1 MLLAAGKIAGP
12 AWQPRGKAGKMTAA
26 FHAAGATMKMSR
38 YLVTRIVAVS
48 VVILLAALALA
59 LWRAQFDVQREERGA
74 AEVVRLFERLYALE
88 NGPSADIPA
97 NVDALR
103 RINEGGGLRHVQL
116 ELRDAAGTVRVVP
129 RDSEPATWL
138 ERAFAFVAPGIGAVQ
153 ADPSGPWTLQRDDG
167 ERFVATL
174 SLNPASE
181 QQEALDNLVG
191 GLLVLAGYGI
201 ALLLAVYWALR
212 RALAPLQPMLHA
224 IGRYERNDFA
234 HPLPTLPFAEMDR
247 IGRALNHL
255 AATLS
260 TTQEAR
266 RVLSLKL
273 VSSQEEER
281 ARLARELHDE
291 FGQTLTAMRADVA
304 WLAHRTSD
312 APDLNAVVR
321 ELGGHCER
329 FHVQVRDIL
338 RRLRP
343 HARVA
348 GASGVPLQQ
357 LLGDLV
363 QSWRDR
369 PGQKTQYTLSCAL
382 DECVLS
388 DDLALALYRLTQEA
402 LTNAARHAD
411 ATRVAVRVTADASG
425 ALAWSVEDDGVGL
438 DSADG
443 ALHRGHGLAGM
454 RERVWAHGG
463 EIEMSALNADA
474 AGRAGLRI
482 SVRFHAA
489 AKAAD

>member
-1 MLLAAGKIAGP
+1 
-12 AWQPRGKAGKMTAA
+12 
-26 FHAAGATMKMSR
+26 MKMSR
-38 YLVTRIVAVS
+38 YLITRIVAVS
-48 VVILLAALALA
+48 LVILLGALALA
-59 LWRAQFDVQREERGA
+59 LWRAQYDVQREERGA

-88 NGPSADIPA
+88 NGPSVDIA
-97 NVDALR
+97 ENMEALR
-103 RINEGGGLRHVQL
+103 RINDSGHLRHVQL
-116 ELRDAAGTVRVVP
+116 ELRDAAGELRVAR
-129 RDSEPATWL
+129 RDEQPATWL
-138 ERAFAFVAPGIGAVQ
+138 ERAFALLAPGVGSAQ
-153 ADPSGPWTLQRDDG
+153 ADPSGPWTLERDDG
-167 ERFVATL
+167 ARFVATL

-181 QQEALDNLVG
+181 QHEALDNLVG
-191 GLLVLAGYGI
+191 GLLVLAGYGV

-212 RALAPLQPMLHA
+212 RALAPLQTMQHA

-234 HPLPTLPFAEMDR
+234 HRLPALPFAEMDR

-260 TTQEAR
+260 GAQEAR
-266 RVLSLKL
+266 RTLSLKL

-304 WLAHRTSD
+304 WLARRTSD
-312 APDLNAVVR
+312 ADELNVVVR
-321 ELGGHCER
+321 ELAGHCER

-343 HARVA
+343 HAGIA
-348 GASGVPLQQ
+348 GADGIPLDR

-369 PGQKTQYTLSCAL
+369 PGQKTQYSLQCEL
-382 DECVLS
+382 GERRLS

-411 ATRVAVRVTADASG
+411 ATRVAVRVSADADG
-425 ALAWSVEDDGVGL
+425 DLDWCVEDDGVGL

-463 EIEMSALNADA
+463 EIETAALA
-474 AGRAGLRI
+474 ANPTGRAGLRI
-482 SVRFHAA
+482 SARFHAA
-489 AKAAD
+489 AKTRD